1 MVEKCSKKKFDFL
14 QNSTFTGATG
24 SPSMDSLPKSVSISK
39 SSADNNGGGMNR
51 LNKLSGISISN
62 NSGAS
67 MPMPKPN
74 SRESSPMKSNGE
86 NKGNPLSRL
95 AHLNVSISGSGQDKP
110 GNSISGSP
118 QPPPLNRAPNPQR
131 KKQKIS
137 MNFPENSFQ
146 QVA

>member
-1 MVEKCSKKKFDFL
+1 
-14 QNSTFTGATG
+14 
-24 SPSMDSLPKSVSISK
+24 MDSLPKSVSISK

-110 GNSISGSP
+110 GNSMSGSP

-131 KKQKIS
+131 KQK
-137 MNFPENSFQ
+137 
-146 QVA
+146 